1 VSSPPGPAPSPAP
14 PAPPAPLLERIRA
27 RGNRAGP
34 RPQGRPGP
42 WVLLAAWGPCGY
54 APVAPGTFGT
64 LGAIPLY
71 WALDHWL
78 DAGRALAVTAVLA
91 VVGVVAAQRAGR
103 YWGVADASPI
113 VVDEVVGYLVT
124 MAFVPFSWPAALLG
138 FLLFRLFDV
147 MKPWPASAFDRMK
160 SGFGVMMDDVAAG
173 VFAWCA
179 LQFVMVAL
187 RLLAGCPGHWWCL
200 GVAP

>member
-1 VSSPPGPAPSPAP
+1 MSSSPGPAPAP
-14 PAPPAPLLERIRA
+14 SAPTPAPLLQRIRA
-27 RGNRAGP
+27 RGQRSGP
-34 RPQGRPGP
+34 RPQGPPGP

-71 WALDHWL
+71 WALDRWL
-78 DAGRALAVTAVLA
+78 DAPQALVFTVLLCA
-91 VVGVVAAQRAGR
+91 VGVAAAQRAGR
-103 YWGVADASPI
+103 YWGIADASPI
-113 VVDEVVGYLVT
+113 VIDEVVGYLVT
-124 MAFVPFSWPAALLG
+124 MAFVPFSWPAALVG

-147 MKPWPASAFDRMK
+147 LKPWPASAFDRVK
-160 SGFGVMMDDVAAG
+160 NGFGVMMDDVAAG

-179 LQFVMVAL
+179 LQLVAVAL
-187 RLLAGCPGHWWCL
+187 RLLAGCPGHWWCT